1 MLSRAPVSTLTRN
14 SPPPGGSTNRKL
26 LPSGDHGP
34 VGTSGRTTRLEPS
47 GRCTA
52 CAGCSKLPPDH
63 AAIRVPSGLHCG
75 LTSPVPTVTTTTE
88 LPRQAARD
96 CPSGDQLDPYAS
108 WASCRCP
115 LPSALATQSVVCPA
129 AYRWNAIR
137 LPSGETSGALAAA
150 IRRAAPVPS
159 DLAVKMLPSVF
170 AYASSPGATAAVV
183 EVVACAALAG
193 TASAPHRLARASR
206 PV

>member
-75 LTSPVPTVTTTTE
+75 LTSPALPGTSVTAPVATVTTTTE
-88 LPRQAARD
+88 LPRQPARD

-137 LPSGETSGALAAA
+137 LPSGETSGDRKSTRLNSSHGS
-150 IRRAAPVPS
+150 IS
-159 DLAVKMLPSVF
+159 YAVFCLKKKKKSKSIFSLKKKQKKKNI
-170 AYASSPGATAAVV
+170 
-183 EVVACAALAG
+183 
-193 TASAPHRLARASR
+193 
-206 PV
+206 